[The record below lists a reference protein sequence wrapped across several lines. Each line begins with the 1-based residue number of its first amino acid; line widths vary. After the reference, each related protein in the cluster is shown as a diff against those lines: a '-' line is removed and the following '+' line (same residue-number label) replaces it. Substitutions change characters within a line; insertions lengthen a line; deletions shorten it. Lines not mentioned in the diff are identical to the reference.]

1 MKTILVD
8 ARNTFVTESWI
19 QQDIQTLLDEYSNRK
34 IIVTNANDEQLISLG
49 IVNMPYE
56 VFTLKHNPDKTDTK
70 YFETLMKTFELKPD
84 ELIYFEHNN
93 DAVQSAQSLW
103 ITTHHYDKDV
113 KDIESLKA
121 FIHNNI

>member
-1 MKTILVD
+1 MKIILVD

-19 QQDIQTLLDEYSNRK
+19 NQDIQTLLDEFPNRK
-34 IIVTNANDEQLISLG
+34 IIVTNANDEQLITLG

-56 VFTLKHNPDKTDTK
+56 VFTLKHNPDKTDPK
-70 YFETLMKTFELKPD
+70 YFEKMLNNYKLTAND
-84 ELIYFEHNN
+84 VIYFEHNN
-93 DAVQSAQSLW
+93 EAVQSAQSLW
-103 ITTHHYDKDV
+103 ITTHHYNKDA